1 MKLMIGR
8 IQSSAREYPKFAL
21 LVVCVYLVGAML
33 APVIFAG
40 NTLRSVLLWTGVGLV
55 AVFALDILSYIWI
68 VADDGRA
75 RWFTEMV
82 NDYEG
87 KNDEDD
93 CDGECPLRAADER
106 YEAERDVRGPSLW
119 DDEEGQDIA
128 EYAVMLAV
136 MLVVVIGTIHL
147 IGSSAGNVFSSIGS
161 KIGGQ

>member
-8 IQSSAREYPKFAL
+8 IQSSAIEYPKFAL

-33 APVIFAG
+33 TPVIFAG

-68 VADDGRA
+68 VADDGRV

-136 MLVVVIGTIHL
+136 MLVIVIGTIHL